1 MSTKQSLWEEE
12 RQSILRHSHAP
23 AEILED
29 CLDCLELLAETLG
42 DGLDLNSFKAKWKQA
57 GHEDPP
63 ASVHKSIVELIK
75 SFKGWAT
82 EVRTPSPV
90 ISSSKLQ
97 LTVQDGVYDLL
108 NNWAAAEN
116 RDIPGLAA
124 VALEKGLRALV
135 AEGVIP
141 QCARDAYESQCR
153 ERLGTAYARAG
164 VIQFLKDV
172 DVAPF

>member
-12 RQSILRHSHAP
+12 RQSILRYSHAP

-29 CLDCLELLAETLG
+29 FLDLLELMAETVG
-42 DGLDLNSFKAKWKQA
+42 ELDLNSFKTTWKQA

-63 ASVHKSIVELIK
+63 ASVHESIAELIK
-75 SFKGWAT
+75 KLKGSALV
-82 EVRTPSPV
+82 VRTPSPAAH
-90 ISSSKLQ
+90 SSKLQ

-116 RDIPGLAA
+116 RDIPGLAV

-135 AEGVIP
+135 AEGVVP
-141 QCARDAYESQCR
+141 QCALDAYESQCR
-153 ERLGTAYARAG
+153 ERIGNAYARAG
-164 VIQFLKDV
+164 LMQFLKDV